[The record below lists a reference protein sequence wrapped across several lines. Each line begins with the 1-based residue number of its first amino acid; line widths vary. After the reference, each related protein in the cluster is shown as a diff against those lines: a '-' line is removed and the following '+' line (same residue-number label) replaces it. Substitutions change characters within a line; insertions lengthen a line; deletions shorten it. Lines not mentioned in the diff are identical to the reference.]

1 MGEAL
6 QGEVVPMGEA
16 LRGEVVPM
24 GEALQG
30 EVVPRNQRRRPPPL
44 LSGKALKGEPWAD
57 AEALTRNVRR

>member
-1 MGEAL
+1 MAHRGKEAVKDEFVGEAL

-30 EVVPRNQRRRPPPL
+30 EVVPRGKRRRPPL
-44 LSGKALKGEPWAD
+44 LLVAMH
-57 AEALTRNVRR
+57 